1 MDSTPRATDAH
12 LALSPAERA
21 TVAAELA
28 KLRARVANL
37 ASRLDRLH
45 AALAATDEHARR
57 TQMAAPPI
65 TRVPGPATASGVRP
79 WR

>member
-21 TVAAELA
+21 AIGAELA

-57 TQMAAPPI
+57 TQVVAAPI
-65 TRVPGPATASGVRP
+65 NRVPGPVTAVEAGP